1 MEFKIGKVKF
11 SEKNCVIIAE
21 AGVNHNG
28 SLKIAEKL
36 IKEAKL
42 NGADIIKF
50 QTYKAN
56 KLVIKKSP
64 RFWKWKGEIKKT
76 GTQHDSYSRLD
87 NFNKE
92 EYVKL
97 IKLCKKYDIEFMS
110 TAFDVESVKMLKK
123 IGMKGFKVASCDLNN
138 FELLHEIA
146 KTKLPILLSSG
157 ASNISEIKDAVKFLN
172 KNGSFK
178 VCIMHCTLCY
188 PTKPK
193 DSNLSALN
201 DIRKHFTNNLL
212 GLSDHTLGTNIAPA
226 SILYGVR
233 VIEKHFTINKKLK
246 KSADHWL
253 SIDPK
258 ELKDLRNKCNEIF
271 SSIGFY
277 KKEVLNCE
285 RDTRKL
291 ARRSIVARYPIKK
304 GEKLTQINITCKR
317 PGTGI
322 SPNNYFKLIGKNTSQ
337 DIQIDEIINP
347 KNIY

>member
-1 MEFKIGKVKF
+1 MQFKIGRVKF
-11 SEKNCVIIAE
+11 SEKKCVIIAE

-50 QTYKAN
+50 QTYKSN

-87 NFNKE
+87 SFNKK
-92 EYVKL
+92 EYIKL
-97 IKLCKKYDIEFMS
+97 IELCKKYNIEFMS
-110 TAFDVESVKMLKK
+110 TPFDVESVRMLKK
-123 IGMKGFKVASCDLNN
+123 IGMKGIKVASCDLNN
-138 FELLHEIA
+138 FELLSEIA
-146 KTKLPILLSSG
+146 KTKLPVLLSTG
-157 ASNISEIKDAVKFLN
+157 ASIIGEIKEAVKFLN
-172 KNGSFK
+172 KNGCFK
-178 VCIMHCTLCY
+178 ICIMHCTLCY

-201 DIRKHFTNNLL
+201 DLRKNFKKNLL
-212 GLSDHTLGTNIAPA
+212 GLSDHTIGTNIAPA
-226 SILYGVR
+226 SILFGVR
-233 VIEKHFTINKKLK
+233 AIEKHFTINKKLK

-258 ELKDLRNKCNEIF
+258 ELKDLRKKCNEIF
-271 SSIGFY
+271 SSIGLN
-277 KKEVLNCE
+277 KKIVLNCE
-285 RDTRKL
+285 KKTRKF
-291 ARRSIVARYPIKK
+291 ARRSIVAKYQIKK
-304 GEKLTQINITCKR
+304 NEKLSIKNITCKR

-322 SPNNYFKLIGKNTSQ
+322 SPNKFFKILGKKVNKSL
-337 DIQIDEIINP
+337 QIDEIINP

>member
-1 MEFKIGKVKF
+1 
-11 SEKNCVIIAE
+11 
-21 AGVNHNG
+21 
-28 SLKIAEKL
+28 
-36 IKEAKL
+36 
-42 NGADIIKF
+42 
-50 QTYKAN
+50 
-56 KLVIKKSP
+56 
-64 RFWKWKGEIKKT
+64 
-76 GTQHDSYSRLD
+76 
-87 NFNKE
+87 
-92 EYVKL
+92 
-97 IKLCKKYDIEFMS
+97 
-110 TAFDVESVKMLKK
+110 
-123 IGMKGFKVASCDLNN
+123 
-138 FELLHEIA
+138 
-146 KTKLPILLSSG
+146 
-157 ASNISEIKDAVKFLN
+157 
-172 KNGSFK
+172 
-178 VCIMHCTLCY
+178 MHCTLCY

-304 GEKLTQINITCKR
+304 GEKLTQRNITCKR